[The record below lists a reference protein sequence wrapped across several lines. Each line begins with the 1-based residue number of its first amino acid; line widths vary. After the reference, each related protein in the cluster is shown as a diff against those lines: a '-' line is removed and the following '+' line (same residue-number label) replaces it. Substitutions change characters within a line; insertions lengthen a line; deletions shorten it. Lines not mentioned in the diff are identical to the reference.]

1 MNHPTRWKQFAIFS
15 IFIFIPVTGLF
26 TTSGLAQG
34 NENDMESLIQRLA
47 QLEQR
52 QAALEQENQSL
63 RDRLASLESAGPA
76 GSGSPPLQAA
86 ATAPAAPTEAP
97 PQRVTFGA
105 QIRFRPESRSNFTE
119 TNPVNNV
126 VLQRIRLNARLRLS
140 ENLSGLVQLQDSR
153 LWGQEGSTASNESNI
168 DLHQA
173 YFQVDEFLHP
183 RLSLRLG
190 RQEVSYGNQRLI
202 GAFGWNNIGRS
213 FDALKLTYAAPQ
225 WSSEFLFS
233 RVTDRRNSNRGDG
246 SQDLIG
252 LYTRIGPSASGMGLE
267 PYVLYLRDGREIGGE
282 ASASLPEATRIVTL
296 GFRHFAAFQSGF
308 RYDMESAYQAGQR
321 GPDTH
326 RAAAV
331 AASARYRFA
340 ARFSPEFGF
349 EYDFA
354 TGDSDPQDGRSGE
367 FHNLFPTN
375 HLHYGYGDYMGWRNM
390 QDFKPYFAF
399 LPRANVRT
407 QVSYHRLLLAEER
420 GAWKNAGGKVL
431 GIDPTGLLGTD
442 LGHEIDLTL
451 AFPLYEQVRMLA
463 GYSVFLPGEFAR
475 GTQGSQASQFGY
487 LQTLVTF

>member
-1 MNHPTRWKQFAIFS
+1 MNHPTCWKQFAILS
-15 IFIFIPVTGLF
+15 IFIFILVTGLF
-26 TTSGLAQG
+26 PVSGLAQSS
-34 NENDMESLIQRLA
+34 EYDSLIQRLA

-52 QAALEQENQSL
+52 QASLEQENQSL
-63 RDRLASLESAGPA
+63 RDRLANLESAGPA
-76 GSGSPPLQAA
+76 ESGSPPVRAA
-86 ATAPAAPTEAP
+86 ATAPAAPAEAP
-97 PQRVTFGA
+97 PQRVAFGA

-119 TNPVNNV
+119 TNPVNHV
-126 VLQRIRLNARLRLS
+126 VLQRVRLNARLRLS

-153 LWGQEGSTASNESNI
+153 LWGQESSTASNESNI

-173 YFQVDEFLHP
+173 YFQLDQFLHP

-202 GAFGWNNIGRS
+202 GAFGWNNVGRS
-213 FDALKLTYAAPQ
+213 FDAVKLTYSAPQ
-225 WSSEFLFS
+225 WSSDFLFS
-233 RVTDRRNSNRGDG
+233 RVADRRNSNRGDG

-252 LYTRIGPSASGMGLE
+252 WYTRIGPSASGIGLE
-267 PYVLYLRDGREIGGE
+267 PYVLYLRDGREIFGE
-282 ASASLPEATRIVTL
+282 GRPSLQEATRIVTF
-296 GFRHFAAFQSGF
+296 GFRHFGAFQSGF
-308 RYDMESAYQAGQR
+308 GYDIETAYQAGQR

-326 RAAAV
+326 RATAV

-399 LPRANVRT
+399 LPRANVRA

-431 GIDPTGLLGTD
+431 GFDPTGLLGTD

-475 GTQGSQASQFGY
+475 GTQGSQAAQFGY